1 MNSAFRIPSGLSRLR
16 RQDRL
21 RAGSYLISLN
31 LFIAPLCLRWFVAFL
46 AVMAFVVPAVMPS
59 AAVAGESARSV
70 LSVPAEAGE
79 FSSDA
84 ESGTG
89 AEVAENTVETFS
101 GDYPHEADKIL
112 LMFALQW
119 TPATAIW
126 GGFYTDG
133 QPPDPV
139 FPFERPP
146 KPFVV

>member
-1 MNSAFRIPSGLSRLR
+1 MLS
-16 RQDRL
+16 
-21 RAGSYLISLN
+21 
-31 LFIAPLCLRWFVAFL
+31 
-46 AVMAFVVPAVMPS
+46 FVVPAVMPS
-59 AAVAGESARSV
+59 AAVAGESVRSV
-70 LSVPAEAGE
+70 LSVPAEAGD

-126 GGFYTDG
+126 GGFYADA
-133 QPPDPV
+133 QSSDPV
-139 FPFERPP
+139 FSFERPP
-146 KPFVV
+146 KPFVA